1 MDGDRKYTLDELED
15 GASYVLSS
23 LKVFKVNSKI
33 TRQLFGIK
41 NHLKAINQ
49 ITKYCYHCKSA
60 NIQCLNGQI
69 VVG

>member
-49 ITKYCYHCKSA
+49 VT
-60 NIQCLNGQI
+60 
-69 VVG
+69 